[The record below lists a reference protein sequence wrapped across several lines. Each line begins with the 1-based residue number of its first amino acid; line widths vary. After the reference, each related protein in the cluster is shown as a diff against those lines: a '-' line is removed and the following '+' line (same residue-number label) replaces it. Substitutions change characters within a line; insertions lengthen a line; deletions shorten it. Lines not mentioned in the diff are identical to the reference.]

1 MPKTP
6 SVKLFELIH
15 SLSGSE
21 KRYFKIFAAK
31 SQAGN
36 VKYMQLFDI
45 IDTQVTYD
53 EAAIKS
59 FIYDTITFETRKFS
73 ELKNYLYELIL
84 RSLQS
89 YDEKTSVDFKLKNM
103 LANVRVLAKRS
114 FYKDAKSIL
123 AKARKIAEQYEQ
135 FLVILEIIAW
145 EKRIAYAE
153 SNISFL
159 DKHLENLNTV
169 EQESIQKLQ
178 NELDYWN
185 IYFNLLINSKK
196 EATLRSEEKKQW
208 LNRFFD
214 SDFLIQNLVLPTF
227 QSNILYHRSYGYY
240 YFSIGDYQQFY
251 KQNNILIGLMESN
264 KKRLKE
270 DPSHYIS
277 VINNQIFACGM
288 LRKYNEVDN
297 NLEKLKA
304 VKAQTV
310 DDNFKIFTQYYL
322 NKLVLCIESGNF
334 EQGQTIITAREKEII
349 AFKKPIFKENFYLLY
364 AYIYFGLKNFDESL
378 IWLNELLDMPKTIVR
393 KDLQSVARIIY
404 LIVHYEIGNYIL
416 LESLLRSTYR
426 YLRKQDRFH
435 GFESSILKFI
445 RKSKDL
451 TTKRQL
457 KQAYLDLKT
466 AFELLAKK
474 PSEKAIFRYFNFMAW
489 IDSKIN
495 ESEFDE
501 EVRQQFLGE
510 NEK

>member
-6 SVKLFELIH
+6 SIRLFDLIH
-15 SLSGSE
+15 ALSGSE
-21 KRYFKIFAAK
+21 KRYFKIFATK
-31 SQAGN
+31 NQAAN
-36 VKYMQLFDI
+36 VKYLQLFEI
-45 IDTQVTYD
+45 IDKQTVYD

-59 FIYDTITFETRKFS
+59 AIYKATTFETRKFS

-123 AKARKIAEQYEQ
+123 AKARKIAEQYEM
-135 FLVILEIIAW
+135 FLIILEIIAW

-153 SNISFL
+153 SDISFL
-159 DKHLENLNTV
+159 DKNLEQLNV
-169 EQESIQKLQ
+169 IEQNSIQNLQ
-178 NELDYWN
+178 SELDYWN
-185 IYFNLLINSKK
+185 IYFNLLIHSKK

-214 SDFLIQNLVLPTF
+214 NKLLIQNLVLPTF
-227 QSNILYHRSYGYY
+227 QANILYHRSYGYY
-240 YFSIGDYQQFY
+240 YFSVGDYQRFY
-251 KQNNILIGLMESN
+251 EQNNILIDLMESN
-264 KKRLKE
+264 EKRLKE

-288 LRKYNEVDN
+288 LRKYKEVDA
-297 NLEKLKA
+297 NLQKLKA

-310 DDNFKIFTQYYL
+310 DDDFKIFTQYYL
-322 NKLVLCIESGNF
+322 NKLVLCIESGDF
-334 EQGQTIITAREKEII
+334 EQGQKMIAARENEI
-349 AFKKPIFKENFYLLY
+349 AQYKKLIFKENFHLLY
-364 AYIYFGLKNFDESL
+364 AYIYFGLKDFDASL
-378 IWLNELLDMPKTIVR
+378 FWLNRLLDMPKTIVR

-404 LIVHYEIGNYIL
+404 LVVHYEMGNSIL

-426 YLRKQDRFH
+426 YLRKQDRFY

-451 TTKRQL
+451 VGRQQI
-457 KQAYLDLKT
+457 KVAYADLKVE
-466 AFELLAKK
+466 FEQLSEN

-495 ESEFDE
+495 GSEFSE
-501 EVRQQFLGE
+501 EVRKQFGQEL
-510 NEK
+510 N

>member
-6 SVKLFELIH
+6 SIKLFDLIH
-15 SLSGSE
+15 ALSGSE

-31 SQAGN
+31 HQATN
-36 VKYMQLFDI
+36 VKYLQLFEI
-45 IDTQVTYD
+45 IDKQTAYD

-59 FIYDTITFETRKFS
+59 AIYDTTSFETRKFS

-114 FYKDAKSIL
+114 FYEDAKSIL
-123 AKARKIAEQYEQ
+123 AKAKKIAEQYEL

-153 SNISFL
+153 SDISFL
-159 DKHLENLNTV
+159 DENLDKLNTI
-169 EQESIQKLQ
+169 EQASIQKLQ

-208 LNRFFD
+208 LNYFFD
-214 SDFLIQNLVLPTF
+214 NELLISNLVLPTF

-240 YFSIGDYQQFY
+240 YFSVGDYQRFY
-251 KQNNILIGLMESN
+251 EQNNILIDLMESN
-264 KKRLKE
+264 KKRLRE

-288 LRKYNEVDN
+288 LRKYKEVDE

-310 DDNFKIFTQYYL
+310 DDDFKIFTQYYL
-322 NKLVLCIESGNF
+322 NKLVLCIESGDF
-334 EQGQTIITAREKEII
+334 EQGQTIIIAREKEITQY
-349 AFKKPIFKENFYLLY
+349 KKPIFKENFYLLY
-364 AYIYFGLKNFDESL
+364 AYIYFGLKDFDASL
-378 IWLNELLDMPKTIVR
+378 VWLNQLLDMPKTIVR

-404 LIVHYEIGNYIL
+404 LIVHYEIGNSIL

-426 YLRKQDRFH
+426 YLRKQDRFY

-451 TTKRQL
+451 ATKRQL
-457 KQAYLDLKT
+457 KQTYVDLKM
-466 AFELLAKK
+466 ELEQFAET

-495 ESEFDE
+495 ESEFSE
-501 EVRQQFLGE
+501 EVKKQFGKE
-510 NEK
+510 GN

>member
-6 SVKLFELIH
+6 SIKLFDLIQ

-21 KRYFKIFAAK
+21 KRYFKVFATK
-31 SQAGN
+31 NQAAN
-36 VKYMQLFDI
+36 VKYLQLFEI
-45 IDTQVTYD
+45 IDKQTTYD
-53 EAAIKS
+53 ETAIKS
-59 FIYDTITFETRKFS
+59 AIYATTTFETRKFS
-73 ELKNYLYELIL
+73 ELKNYLYKLIL
-84 RSLQS
+84 KSLQT

-114 FYKDAKSIL
+114 FYEDAKFIL
-123 AKARKIAEQYEQ
+123 AKARKIAKQYEM

-159 DKHLENLNTV
+159 DENLEELNNS

-178 NELDYWN
+178 KELEYWN
-185 IYFNLLINSKK
+185 IYFSLLMNSKK

-208 LNRFFD
+208 LNHFFD
-214 SDFLIQNLVLPTF
+214 NELLIQNLVLPTF

-240 YFSIGDYQQFY
+240 YFSIGDYQRFY
-251 KQNNILIGLMESN
+251 NQNNILIRLMESH
-264 KKRLKE
+264 KRRLRE

-288 LRKYNEVDN
+288 LRKYDEVDY

-310 DDNFKIFTQYYL
+310 DDDFKIFTQYYL
-322 NKLVLCIESGNF
+322 NKLVLCVESGNF
-334 EQGQTIITAREKEII
+334 EQGKTIIKAREKEIVQY
-349 AFKKPIFKENFYLLY
+349 KKLIFKENFYLLY
-364 AYIYFGLKNFDESL
+364 AYVYFGLRDFNQSL
-378 IWLNELLDMPKTIVR
+378 VWINELLNMPKTIVR

-404 LIVHYEIGNYIL
+404 LIVHYEIGNSIL

-426 YLRKQDRFH
+426 YLRKQDRFY
-435 GFESSILKFI
+435 GFESVILKFI

-451 TTKRQL
+451 ITRKQL
-457 KQAYLDLKT
+457 NEAYVDLKASFIT
-466 AFELLAKK
+466 LSEE

-495 ESEFDE
+495 GSEFSK
-501 EVRQQFLGE
+501 EVRTQFREG
-510 NEK
+510 ND